1 MIYYFCTNLSV
12 MKFSQRLAYY
22 LFGVLI
28 GGMFLIFLFG
38 EKKTRFC
45 YFPNCR
51 VLQDL
56 RSKPMLYS
64 DQVEIALGD
73 SLVQVKDIRNCLH
86 YGKVDF
92 SQSNKEFQKGKIY
105 VIKGKNTDNE
115 PLELQ
120 VINYSDKIILH
131 KIIKK

>member
-1 MIYYFCTNLSV
+1 

-28 GGMFLIFLFG
+28 GGMFLVFLFG

-56 RSKPMLYS
+56 RSKPILYS
-64 DQVEIALGD
+64 DQAETIMRD
-73 SLVQVKDIRNCLH
+73 SLLQIEDIRNCLN

-92 SQSNKEFQKGKIY
+92 SQSNKEFQNGKIY
-105 VIKGKNTDNE
+105 IIKGKDSDNK

-120 VINYSDKIILH
+120 VVNYSDKIILH